1 MALRDEI
8 RLRRVATGMTQADL
22 AIALGA
28 CASTIYNW
36 ESGKTKPNFRK
47 IFVLSKILGVK
58 TKKTRTVKMFSNFN
72 CGTLNMSLKNNVA
85 LV

>member
-1 MALRDEI
+1 MALKDEI
-8 RLRRVATGMTQADL
+8 RLRRIATGMTQADL

-47 IFVLSKILGVK
+47 IFVLSKILGV
-58 TKKTRTVKMFSNFN
+58 TEEDL
-72 CGTLNMSLKNNVA
+72 LNPREENKNGDIKNVQ
-85 LV
+85 